1 MAEPEEMMDAMMSIN
16 DEKKS
21 ESEDV
26 DDDPPDNGAWYCSM
40 CNWLG
45 TIYDRFDKPFVT
57 FFMI

>member
-21 ESEDV
+21 ESEEV

>member
-1 MAEPEEMMDAMMSIN
+1 MMSIN
-16 DEKKS
+16 DEKKLGS
-21 ESEDV
+21 EEEEI

>member
-1 MAEPEEMMDAMMSIN
+1 MAEPEEMMDAIMSIN
-16 DEKKS
+16 DGKKS
-21 ESEDV
+21 GSEEV
-26 DDDPPDNGAWYCSM
+26 DEDPPDNGAWYCSM

>member
-16 DEKKS
+16 DEKKP
-21 ESEDV
+21 ESEEI